1 MPELN
6 ESLTEFPDEG
16 VIKLPMYLHVMETKI
31 KSMKKEDEVEQS
43 SKLTEEELTELRD
56 AFALFDSDGDG
67 AIDSSELGNVMQSL
81 GRKLNNRQ
89 LKEII
94 KSADLDNNGTIEFQ
108 ELVTIMEENTVRGS
122 FLDEMRKAFGHFDKD
137 GNGFISP
144 QELRQALL
152 RMKIKMGKVE
162 FLLMLKRV
170 DTDQDGQVNFK
181 EFVSMMAS
189 DQEV

>member
-1 MPELN
+1 MFPE
-6 ESLTEFPDEG
+6 EG
-16 VIKLPMYLHVMETKI
+16 VIKLPLYLHVMERKI
-31 KSMKKEDEVEQS
+31 KAMKKEDHPDLS
-43 SKLTEEELTELRD
+43 NKLTEEELKELRE
-56 AFALFDSDGDG
+56 AFSLFDSDGDG
-67 AIDSSELGNVMQSL
+67 AIDSSELGNVMKSL
-81 GRKLNNRQ
+81 GRKLTTRQ

-94 KSADLDNNGTIEFQ
+94 HSADLDNNGTIEFQ

-144 QELRQALL
+144 QELRQAME

-170 DTDQDGQVNFK
+170 DTDKDGQVNFK

-189 DQEV
+189 DQNV